1 MPIKTENAN
10 SKYIVNTYYLKMFT
24 KGEEESEFYNVELLP
39 KQQQKVSWDSNIKL
53 RLDTTTRCSRK

>member
-10 SKYIVNTYYLKMFT
+10 SKYIVNTYYLKIFT

-39 KQQQKVSWDSNIKL
+39 KQQQKVSRDSNIKL
-53 RLDTTTRCSRK
+53 CLDTATRCSRK